1 MFDKHRSFEGVTNDC
16 LLMSGDILTW
26 AQLHYTHL
34 NNSSKDTHQIIF
46 RPHISRQLVTEFGIH
61 LHSSL
66 LLTTTCS
73 CKSHWSSKRV
83 EVPTLNQTF
92 SINNVVFEL
101 SSNSTIQGDLFLF
114 FFRGPKSWS
123 FTQEAPK
130 VMSLSK
136 SFHRDSKSL
145 ARSDGLSWYS
155 QQTDRMM
162 SKHDFI

>member
-92 SINNVVFEL
+92 SITNVVFEL
-101 SSNSTIQGDLFLF
+101 SSNSTIQGDLFLVF
-114 FFRGPKSWS
+114 FGAPNHEVSPKKL
-123 FTQEAPK
+123 PK
-130 VMSLSK
+130 LCPYQSLSIGIP
-136 SFHRDSKSL
+136 SRWRGVMAWVGIHSK
-145 ARSDGLSWYS
+145 RIEW
-155 QQTDRMM
+155 